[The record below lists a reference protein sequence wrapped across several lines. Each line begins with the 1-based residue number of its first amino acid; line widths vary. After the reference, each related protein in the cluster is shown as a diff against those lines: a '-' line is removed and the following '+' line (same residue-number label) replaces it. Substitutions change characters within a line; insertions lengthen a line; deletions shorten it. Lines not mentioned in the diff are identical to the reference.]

1 MKKPLPI
8 IAAAAALALAACSPT
23 GTIDSSSGGTEADT
37 SSTSEADS
45 SESGTSSSSSSS
57 SLAKIEPTVDLAK
70 EKLAALK
77 DTNIIHY
84 RTEARRYQDSY
95 IDGTVYANSL
105 ETIEMH
111 SYDGAFE
118 GSGTLQQLNG
128 IIETTVDSSESGRLA
143 GYYIDEESFA
153 YGYNGNETHDGD
165 YLYIQEVN
173 PYQNLTATE
182 ESMYSSLIDAVV
194 RYFDDPDSA
203 YSSEDGF
210 EVSDIGITE
219 EEDGFLFSFDAKAE
233 ESGYYGREEH
243 TCYVLLDLY
252 TGDVLELGTTMLLY
266 DMGYTDEDP
275 NVSANNITTSKLTIL
290 ETGQREKK
298 DIEPID
304 EESVPA
310 DSIYNS
316 VSKKVEG
323 LEEGTLSEDSVRAI
337 LANIGAYN
345 EGIVL
350 DEFTVETS
358 DLTDIA
364 TYGSLGQASG
374 SGKATYADGI
384 YEEETVYTLAD
395 ESTVT
400 QKVRHEQLADGVKVI
415 ASQNDDEIV
424 NSTTP
429 GAYVTS
435 MDSYFAPGP
444 FGATT
449 STACSSY
456 VISSIA
462 SDGFGTNSEGAVS
475 TLVEATNID
484 GKITISIERSAETS
498 FGDLYSSTDK
508 ASITIEITDGVL
520 SKVIGRSDV
529 SATMNGQETNTVT
542 SETHVLSTTLA

>member
-37 SSTSEADS
+37 SSTSDADS

-77 DTNIIHY
+77 KTDIIHY

-95 IDGTVYANSL
+95 LDGTVYTNSL

-118 GSGTLQQLNG
+118 GTSTSQQLNG

-173 PYQNLTATE
+173 PYQNPTATE
-182 ESMYSSLIDAVV
+182 ESMYSSLIDGLIKN
-194 RYFDDPDSA
+194 FDDPELAFSP
-203 YSSEDGF
+203 EMGF
-210 EVSDIGITE
+210 SVGDIGITE
-219 EEDGFLFSFDAKAE
+219 EEDGFLVSFDAKAE

-252 TGDVLELGTTMLLY
+252 TGDVLELGTTMILY

-275 NVSANNITTSKLTIL
+275 NVSANNISASKLTIL
-290 ETGQREKK
+290 ETGEREAKEV
-298 DIEPID
+298 EPID
-304 EESVPA
+304 EASVPA

-316 VSKKVEG
+316 IPKKVED

-337 LANIGAYN
+337 LANIGAYSD
-345 EGIVL
+345 GIVL

-358 DLTDIA
+358 GLTDLA
-364 TYGSLGQASG
+364 TYESFGPANG
-374 SGKATYADGI
+374 SGKATYADGV
-384 YEEETVYTLAD
+384 YNEEIVYTLED

-400 QKVRHEQLADGVKVI
+400 QKVRHEQLADGVKAIV
-415 ASQNDDEIV
+415 SQNDVEIV

-429 GAYVTS
+429 GSYVTS
-435 MDSYFAPGP
+435 MDAYFTPGP
-444 FGATT
+444 FAATT

-456 VISSIA
+456 VISTIA
-462 SDGFGTNSEGAVS
+462 SQGFGTSAEGAVS
-475 TLVEATNID
+475 TLLEATNID
-484 GKITISIERSAETS
+484 GKITISIERNAETS
-498 FGDLYSSTDK
+498 FGDFYSSSDK
-508 ASITIEITDGVL
+508 ASMTIEITDGVL
-520 SKVIGRSDV
+520 SKVIGHSDV